1 MSLSIS
7 ILLFVST
14 IILLQI
20 YIFFCKK
27 NRILLIIDD
36 YKRKNIVNSSGIIL
50 FFLCTLISYIIY
62 LDENLKNFI
71 DLNVPR
77 PVVFIIS
84 IFILSCVSLYDDI
97 KPIDFRIRLAFQIS
111 TIFFSVSLIEFNFFP
126 EIPLKLKQYVIIFFW
141 VYFINLNNFL
151 DGLDGYL
158 LLNFINI
165 LAIIVIKYYFDN
177 ELIISSLIAINLLPV
192 ISAFLIF
199 NFPKAK
205 LFMGDAGSIFF
216 GFIIGYIFLEILLKG
231 YWNIA
236 LSIMAYPLLDC
247 SICLF
252 KKLRKGIMPWI
263 GIYDYYFLKPALA
276 NKKNHKKIFLLYLIF
291 NFLNLFVI
299 QFQYY
304 TDIKYI
310 FILSFI
316 ISFGLIYIFDNF
328 KKFNFFYK

>member
-1 MSLSIS
+1 ME
-7 ILLFVST
+7 F
-14 IILLQI
+14 
-20 YIFFCKK
+20 
-27 NRILLIIDD
+27 
-36 YKRKNIVNSSGIIL
+36 IL
-50 FFLCTLISYIIY
+50 FT
-62 LDENLKNFI
+62 
-71 DLNVPR
+71 
-77 PVVFIIS
+77 
-84 IFILSCVSLYDDI
+84 ILSFIVC
-97 KPIDFRIRLAFQIS
+97 
-111 TIFFSVSLIEFNFFP
+111 TIFFKNYHIISKKFKLIDRKNLHYANNVTPTGSGVIFSIIFIFGNILFYFLGVFENLVPNRFYLILVSALILSITSFRDDFKSIDPILRLLIQFGCVYISIACLNLNEID
-126 EIPLKLKQYVIIFFW
+126 IPLKLLIIFIFLIW
-141 VYFINLNNFL
+141 IYITNITNFIDGTDGFL
-151 DGLDGYL
+151 ISHVIFVL
-158 LLNFINI
+158 INI
-165 LAIIVIKYYFDN
+165 LLLFIFGLDDIFSAYISIIVLPSAII
-177 ELIISSLIAINLLPV
+177 
-192 ISAFLIF
+192 FLYF